1 MPRLPDSSQSRSR
14 MRIALALQIAGCVA
28 LIVGCALV
36 APWLG
41 FVVAG
46 VCGLAFGVALERGL

>member
-1 MPRLPDSSQSRSR
+1 VKV
-14 MRIALALQIAGCVA
+14 ALALQVAGAAA

-46 VCGLAFGVALERGL
+46 VCGLAFGIALERGL